1 MPCNAIFPRHRTF
14 TGWAPGDRLTVIAA
28 RIEWFPRAA
37 PEKAARFVLPGLV
50 VDATAPMRAPRL
62 VPTLSAADLKFLQWL
77 LRIRDRNFKLKA
89 ALGLKFAG
97 ALCFPK
103 FV

>member
-1 MPCNAIFPRHRTF
+1 MVRTC
-14 TGWAPGDRLTVIAA
+14 R
-28 RIEWFPRAA
+28 

-77 LRIRDRNFKLKA
+77 LRIRNRNFKLKA